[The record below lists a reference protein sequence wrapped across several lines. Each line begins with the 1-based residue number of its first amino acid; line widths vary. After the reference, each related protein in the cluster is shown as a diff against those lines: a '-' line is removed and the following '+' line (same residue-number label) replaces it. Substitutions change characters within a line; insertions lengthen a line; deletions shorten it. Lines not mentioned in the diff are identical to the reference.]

1 MAKIFKP
8 RRATKSTM
16 AGSVKKTTVLEAG
29 EMMVVSLENSE
40 SGTIGG
46 INKHNIYIGDG
57 ARQFSQ
63 LKPALYGDSS
73 EEPITIATSSATTT
87 EEALREVTSGKKLAN
102 LIGSL
107 KTAIEKISISPQ
119 LNNWHVIPVIGTFT
133 NNLKQNNT
141 TGYTNIQI
149 KKDTEGSD
157 KTNPTYN
164 KYYINLTKLLD
175 VNFGKYYPKYNKIC
189 IKAKIPVA
197 SRSSSSTQDIIRY
210 DIICPINIDTI
221 LLSDFDPASD
231 PTLKQSFRTGY
242 FQEKGGSN
250 TNGFGVDV
258 AFFVR
263 QDRIYFDRA
272 YLNGHKLPI
281 DITTAE
287 SMGLCEATDI
297 EWQVYWEG
305 ESVE

>member
-16 AGSVKKTTVLEAG
+16 AGSVKKTTVLDAG

-73 EEPITIATSSATTT
+73 EEPITINASSAETTQA
-87 EEALREVTSGKKLAN
+87 ALSEITTGKKLGN

-119 LNNWHVIPVIGTFT
+119 LNNWYTIPAIDTFT
-133 NNLKQNNT
+133 NNLKQSDS
-141 TGYTNIQI
+141 TGYTNITI
-149 KKDTEGSD
+149 KKDTEGSAN
-157 KTNPTYN
+157 TNPTYN
-164 KYYINLTKLLD
+164 KYYIDLTNLLNVSD
-175 VNFGKYYPKYNKIC
+175 GKYYPKYNKII
-189 IKAKIPVA
+189 IKAIIPVA
-197 SRSSSSTQDIIRY
+197 SRPSVLTQDTLRY
-210 DIICPINIDTI
+210 EIVCPISIDAI
-221 LLSDFDPASD
+221 LLSYYD
-231 PTLKQSFRTGY
+231 PTSTVVKQSFRTGY

-250 TNGFGVDV
+250 SNGFGVDV
-258 AFFVR
+258 AFYVR
-263 QDRIYFDRA
+263 LDRIYFDRA
-272 YLNGHKLPI
+272 YLNGHILPI
-281 DITTAE
+281 DITTAG

-297 EWQVYWEG
+297 YWTVSWEG
-305 ESVE
+305 ESIG